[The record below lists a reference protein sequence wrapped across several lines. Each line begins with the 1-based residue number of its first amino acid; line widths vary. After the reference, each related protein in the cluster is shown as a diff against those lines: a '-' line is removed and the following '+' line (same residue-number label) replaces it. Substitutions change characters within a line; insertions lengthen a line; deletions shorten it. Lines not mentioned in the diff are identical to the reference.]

1 MAKLL
6 SAVFIIS
13 LLFCLSNLTPCTN
26 LNADSLYNDKN
37 DSIYNTVKKPAVGDI
52 LIVKVATESS
62 AIQEAGTDT
71 VKRSDLGINLYR
83 LEDLYDS
90 GKLSGN
96 TNDAKRNAQDI
107 RLTGRGNYYG
117 TGRTQRTSKVK
128 AVMSVVV
135 TEILENG
142 NLYLVGERKVNV
154 NDESEIITLSGSIR
168 PQDIQAD
175 NSVYSYQI
183 AGAKVSVKGDGVVG
197 AQQTPGLFTKLFG
210 WIF

>member
-1 MAKLL
+1 M
-6 SAVFIIS
+6 S
-13 LLFCLSNLTPCTN
+13 LLFGLSNYGVCTF
-26 LNADSLYNDKN
+26 LNADSLYSDKN
-37 DSIYNTVKKPAVGDI
+37 DSIYNTIKKPAVGDI

-71 VKRSDLGINLYR
+71 VKRSDLGFNLYR

-90 GKLSGN
+90 GKSGN
-96 TNDAKRNAQDI
+96 TNDAKRNSQDI
-107 RLTGRGNYYG
+107 RLSGRGNYYG

-175 NSVYSYQI
+175 NTVFSYQI